1 MPIPALIVHGG
12 AGSWTGERKEES
24 REGIR
29 AATQMGWNTL
39 SAGGSALDAV
49 EKAVNILEDDP
60 VFDAGF
66 GSFLNQHGEVE
77 MDALIVD
84 GATVN
89 FGSVAAVKTVQY
101 PISLARRI
109 LEDTPQCMIVGQGA
123 DEIATSFGLVTRPNL
138 TFATPEQIAEFQA
151 KYPSVKEKS
160 LGTVGAVAIDQDG
173 NIASATSTGGT
184 RNKPRGRVGDS
195 PLFGAGGYADNR
207 FGASSAT
214 GQGEFIM
221 RALTSKFGV
230 DQIGA
235 GKTATEAAQAAIDY
249 MMDLFEK
256 PETGLIMVDKD
267 GNLGAAHST
276 LAMPI
281 GWVEGNGMLQ
291 IKTEGGLP

>member
-1 MPIPALIVHGG
+1 MPIPAIIVHGG
-12 AGSWTGERKEES
+12 AGSWIGEGKEDS
-24 REGIR
+24 QEGIR
-29 AATQMGWNTL
+29 AAIQAGWQIL

-49 EKAVNILEDDP
+49 ERAVNILEDDP
-60 VFDAGF
+60 IFDAGV
-66 GSFLNQHGEVE
+66 GSFLNQYGEVE

-84 GATVN
+84 GEKVS
-89 FGSVAAVKTVQY
+89 FGAVAAVRTVQY

-109 LEDTPQCMIVGQGA
+109 LDDTPQCMIVGQGA
-123 DEIATSFGLVTRPNL
+123 DEMAQQFGLVTRPNI
-138 TFATPEQIAEFQA
+138 TFATSKQIAEFQA
-151 KYPSVKEKS
+151 RSPSVKEKS

-173 NIASATSTGGT
+173 NSASATSTGGT

-207 FGASSAT
+207 TGASSAT

-221 RALTSKFGV
+221 RALTSKFAV
-230 DQIGA
+230 DQIST
-235 GKTATEAAQAAIDY
+235 GKSATEAAHTAIDY
-249 MMDLFEK
+249 MLSLFKE
-256 PETGLIMVDKD
+256 PETGLIMVDKE

-281 GWVEGNGMLQ
+281 GWVDANGDIQ